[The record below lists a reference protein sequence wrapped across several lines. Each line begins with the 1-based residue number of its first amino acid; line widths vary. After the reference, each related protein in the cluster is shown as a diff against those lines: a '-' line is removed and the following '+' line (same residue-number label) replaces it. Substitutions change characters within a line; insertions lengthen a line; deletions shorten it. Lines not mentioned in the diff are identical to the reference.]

1 MQPFH
6 LHSQKIRSHP
16 FSTPEFHEAI
26 VNLWKN
32 LDNLF
37 FREAKYCGRLVRSPS
52 CPPRR
57 ERLSALSSVLGPLY
71 PALPAPACDLP
82 SQGLCLHPGPCDT
95 LGAMCKERKH

>member
-37 FREAKYCGRLVRSPS
+37 FREAKHRGRLVRSPAY
-52 CPPRR
+52 PPRR
-57 ERLSALSSVLGPLY
+57 GLSKHPPQGASGAS
-71 PALPAPACDLP
+71 PAHACL
-82 SQGLCLHPGPCDT
+82 
-95 LGAMCKERKH
+95 